1 MLILQHMNLS
11 RSMKQVVMYEDNLD
25 ISMESDEDIR
35 KYNQILMTAQ

>member
-1 MLILQHMNLS
+1 MNLS
-11 RSMKQVVMYEDNLD
+11 RSLEQVVMYEDNLD